1 MSPVGSMTTPLVS
14 ASCTS
19 TCTPSTV
26 NPGMPVTSSWVPT
39 VIAPVPHASTTVIVV
54 AVFEAMTR

>member
-1 MSPVGSMTTPLVS
+1 
-14 ASCTS
+14 
-19 TCTPSTV
+19 
-26 NPGMPVTSSWVPT
+26 MPVTSSWVPT